1 MAGRKTRVRISQ
13 PMVVNIT
20 SLMDIMT
27 TLLFFL
33 LVNFAS
39 EEQKV
44 DPPKD
49 FVLPASTSERNVK
62 LAVKVSLSLGELRV
76 EERKVMQL
84 AAGKVRASD
93 IDASQ
98 HVAPL
103 LRELRREKVRLQS
116 GSRAESGGEED
127 DDEIVYFEAERG
139 IVFETIDRVMKTA
152 AAAGFTKFRLA
163 VHRKV

>member
-1 MAGRKTRVRISQ
+1 MN
-13 PMVVNIT
+13 VNIT

-33 LVNFAS
+33 LVNFTS

-49 FVLPASTSERNVK
+49 IVLPASTSERNVK
-62 LAVKVSLSLGELRV
+62 LAVKVSLSSGELRV
-76 EERKVMQL
+76 EERKVML
-84 AAGKVRASD
+84 LTAGRVRASD
-93 IDASQ
+93 LDAGQ
-98 HVAPL
+98 YVAPL

-116 GSRAESGGEED
+116 GSRPPKGDEED

-139 IVFETIDRVMKTA
+139 IAFETIDRVMKTA

-163 VHRKV
+163 VHRRA